1 MIKNYLKIALRNMMR
16 HKGYSSINIFGLA
29 IGMACC
35 ILILLW
41 VQDEL
46 SYDKFHQNYHR
57 LYRVEQDIDLGG
69 GKTVWVYTAAAAV
82 GPALKNEFP
91 EILNSARCFFIP
103 RRVPVA
109 YGENIFNE
117 VIRFAD
123 ASIFEIFT
131 FPLKKGHPQSPFK
144 GPNSIVISEKIAY
157 KYFGNEEPLGKT
169 LEITKDTFMVTAV
182 MEDIP
187 LNSSLRFDILL
198 PIDYLKK
205 GGRDLNDWESNDF
218 LTYVLLRENTRSQ
231 EVSAKISD
239 RQSREADYT
248 SRMFLNPFSRIY
260 LYSTRGGYASRIQN
274 IYIFLI
280 VAFAILIIA
289 CINFMNL
296 TTARYGHRAK
306 EVGLRKVVGAGKKEM
321 IWQFFG
327 ESFVMVFL
335 ALALGILMVQL
346 LLPLFNNL
354 VAKQLTL
361 NITENLQTLMGLVG
375 ILLVTGLISGSYPA
389 LFLSSFQ
396 PVTVLKESIKSGS
409 RGALFRKIL
418 VIFQFSLS
426 IILIISTILIFRQL
440 GFMRNR
446 DLGLDKDNVIC
457 LQAGSETSAIYES
470 MKNEWLKNPNV
481 LNVTTSFNKPSR
493 IGMFDGSWEWEG
505 KPPDTKVEINKTWV
519 GYDFLDTFKIK
530 LLDGRFYSKKFPGD
544 VSNSIVINEQLAKII
559 GPGSPVGKRFW
570 RGDDKKTIIGVIK
583 EFHYLP
589 LHRKIGPMM
598 LHLRPNYFRYIFVR
612 VAPGNFGKTLGYLE
626 KVFKRLNPGSPFEFS
641 FMDEEYDKLY
651 RNEERMGKIFNYFA
665 LLAIFISCL
674 GLLGLAS
681 FTTEQRTKEIGIRKV
696 LGSTVSGVVLLLSKD
711 FARWVL
717 AANLVAWPIAYYVMK
732 NWLQGFAYK
741 TGFGIWIFVL
751 SGVIALTVALVT
763 VSYQAIKTAMKD
775 PVNALKYE

>member
-29 IGMACC
+29 IGMACS

-41 VQDEL
+41 AQDEL

-57 LYRVEQDIDLGG
+57 LYRVEQDVDLGG
-69 GKTVWVYTAAAAV
+69 GKTVSIHTAAAAV

-91 EILNSARCFFIP
+91 EIVNSARCFLIP

-109 YGENIFNE
+109 YGDNIFNE
-117 VIRFAD
+117 EVRFAD

-144 GPNSIVISEKIAY
+144 GPNSIVISETIAY

-198 PIDYLKK
+198 PLDYLKK
-205 GGRDLNDWESNDF
+205 GGRDLNDWGSNDF

-239 RQSREADYT
+239 RQSREVDYT
-248 SRMFLNPFSRIY
+248 TKMFFNPLSGIY
-260 LYSTRGGYASRIQN
+260 LYFTSGYGSRIQN

-327 ESFVMVFL
+327 ESLVMVFF
-335 ALALGILMVQL
+335 ALALGILLVLL

-361 NITENLQTLMGLVG
+361 NITENLQTLIGLAG

-409 RGALFRKIL
+409 KGALFRKIL

-426 IILIISTILIFRQL
+426 IILIISTILIYRQL
-440 GFMRNR
+440 GFMQNM

-470 MKNEWLKNPNV
+470 MKNEWLKNPNI
-481 LNVTTSFNKPSR
+481 LNVTTSFSKPSR
-493 IGMFDGSWEWEG
+493 IGMFDGNWEWEG

-519 GYDFLDTFKIK
+519 GYDFLDTFKIE
-530 LLDGRFYSKKFPGD
+530 LPDGRFYSKKFSGD

-559 GPGSPVGKRFW
+559 GPGSPVGKQFW

-589 LHRKIGPMM
+589 LHKKIGPMM
-598 LHLRPNYFRYIFVR
+598 LHLRPGYFRYIFIR
-612 VAPGNFGKTLGYLE
+612 VAPGNFSNTLGYLE
-626 KVFKRLNPGSPFEFS
+626 NVFKRINPGSPFEFS
-641 FMDEEYDKLY
+641 FLDEEYDKMY

-674 GLLGLAS
+674 GLFGLAS
-681 FTTEQRTKEIGIRKV
+681 FTAEQRTKEIGIRKV
-696 LGSTVSGVVLLLSKD
+696 LGSSVKGIVLLLSKD
-711 FARWVL
+711 FAGWVL

-732 NWLQGFAYK
+732 SWLQGFAYK

-751 SGVIALTVALVT
+751 SGAIALTVALVT
-763 VSYQAIKTAMKD
+763 VSYQAIKTAMKN

>member
-1 MIKNYLKIALRNMMR
+1 MR

-29 IGMACC
+29 IGMACS

-46 SYDKFHQNYHR
+46 SYDKFHQDYHR
-57 LYRVEQDIDLGG
+57 LYRVEQDVDLGG
-69 GKTVWVYTAAAAV
+69 GKTVWIYTAAAAV

-117 VIRFAD
+117 VVRIAD

-131 FPLKKGHPQSPFK
+131 FPLKKGNPQSPFK
-144 GPNSIVISEKIAY
+144 GPNSIVISETIAN
-157 KYFGNEEPLGKT
+157 KYFRNEEPLGKT
-169 LEITKDTFMVTAV
+169 LEIAKDTFMVTAV
-182 MEDIP
+182 MKDIP
-187 LNSSLRFDILL
+187 LNSSLRFDLLL

-205 GGRDLNDWESNDF
+205 VGRDLNDWGSNDY
-218 LTYVLLRENTRSQ
+218 LTYVLLRENTRSR

-239 RQSREADYT
+239 RQSREVDYT
-248 SRMFLNPFSRIY
+248 TKMFLNPLSRVY
-260 LYSTRGGYASRIQN
+260 LYSDRGYGSRIQN

-280 VAFAILIIA
+280 VAFAVLIIA

-306 EVGLRKVVGAGKKEM
+306 EVGMRKVVGAGKKEM
-321 IWQFFG
+321 IRQFFT

-335 ALALGILMVQL
+335 ALVVGILLVQL

-361 NITENLQTLMGLVG
+361 NITENMQTLIGLAA

-396 PVTVLKESIKSGS
+396 PAAVLKEAIKSGS
-409 RGALFRKIL
+409 RGVLFRKVL

-426 IILIISTILIFRQL
+426 IILIISTILIFRQI
-440 GFMRNR
+440 GYMQNR
-446 DLGLDKDNVIC
+446 DPGLDKDNVIC

-470 MKNEWLKNPNV
+470 MKNEWLKNPDI
-481 LNVTTSFNKPSR
+481 LNVTTSFSKPWR
-493 IGMFDGSWEWEG
+493 IGMFDGNWEWEG
-505 KPPDTKVEINKTWV
+505 KPTDSKFEINKTWV
-519 GYDFLDTFKIK
+519 GYDFLDTFKIE

-570 RGDDKKTIIGVIK
+570 RGDVKKTIIGVIK
-583 EFHYLP
+583 DFHYMS
-589 LHRKIGPMM
+589 LHSKIGPMM
-598 LHLRPNYFRYIFVR
+598 LHLRPTYFRYIFVR
-612 VAPGNFGKTLGYLE
+612 AAPGNFGKTLGYIE
-626 KVFKRLNPGSPFEFS
+626 NVFKRINPGSPFEFS

-674 GLLGLAS
+674 GLFGLAS
-681 FTTEQRTKEIGIRKV
+681 FATEQRTKEIGIRKV
-696 LGSTVSGVVLLLSKD
+696 LGSSVGSIVLLLSKD

-732 NWLQGFAYK
+732 SWLQGFAYK

-751 SGVIALTVALVT
+751 SGAIALAVALVT
-763 VSYQAIKTAMKD
+763 VSYQAIKTAMTN